1 MPGTKYY
8 KKATG
13 KMTKADKMKKAK
25 NAKTR
30 GRGRPIRTGGA
41 R

>member
-1 MPGTKYY
+1 MPGYGGMKKKGKKVTK
-8 KKATG
+8 
-13 KMTKADKMKKAK
+13 MEKMKKAK

>member
-1 MPGTKYY
+1 MPGYGM
-8 KKATG
+8 KKKTG
-13 KMTKADKMKKAK
+13 KKVTKIDKMKKAK